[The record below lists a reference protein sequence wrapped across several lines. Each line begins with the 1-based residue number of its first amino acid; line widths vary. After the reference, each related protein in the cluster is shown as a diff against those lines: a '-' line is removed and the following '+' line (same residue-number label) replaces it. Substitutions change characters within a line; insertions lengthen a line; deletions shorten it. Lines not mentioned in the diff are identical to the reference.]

1 MRGNNTYNVGEII
14 KKLMKNPKLANKLD
28 ELDAL
33 SIWDDIIGEALKKY
47 IINQKIIKDKL
58 YIKLSSAPMRNEL
71 SYKKTELQSRINK
84 QLGKN
89 FIKEIILQ

>member
-14 KKLMKNPKLANKLD
+14 KKLMKNPKLASKLD

>member
-14 KKLMKNPKLANKLD
+14 KKLMKNPKLASKLD

-71 SYKKTELQSRINK
+71 SYKKTELKSRINK

>member
-1 MRGNNTYNVGEII
+1 M
-14 KKLMKNPKLANKLD
+14 ASKLD

-71 SYKKTELQSRINK
+71 SYKKTELKSRINK

-89 FIKEIILQ
+89 FIKEIVLQ